1 MELIILPTV
10 NHDIE
15 KANFVFETVMRVRN
29 TEMGLG
35 QHLTIESLVSLLTES
50 RFRFLYSKG
59 IKEVNAE
66 YQGLVIDYMTTQVVD
81 RVRAR
86 EELLFEVC
94 VQNLTDQG
102 GEFVFK
108 VSRMFDASVVAY
120 AVMGFVA
127 YDYRQGKPIA
137 LSAALKEVLDVKPFE
152 I

>member
-1 MELIILPTV
+1 MPTV

-86 EELLFEVC
+86 EELLFEVG
-94 VQNLTDQG
+94 V
-102 GEFVFK
+102 
-108 VSRMFDASVVAY
+108 
-120 AVMGFVA
+120 
-127 YDYRQGKPIA
+127 
-137 LSAALKEVLDVKPFE
+137 
-152 I
+152 